1 MPSVTFDGQSFSVR
15 GRRIWLSAAECDYAL
30 FDPAEWPDRLE
41 ALKRLGVNAI
51 VSRCP
56 WGMHE
61 ERPGRLR
68 FDGHLDVRAF
78 AEACE
83 RLDLW
88 LVLRIGPAV
97 GGTFDGSG
105 IPAWLADERDMRVR
119 EANHTFL
126 ARAIHWYRGLADRV
140 VKLQATEIR
149 RGNGAR
155 DVGPIV
161 AVQIEDDWA
170 CWAPAKAAD
179 YLGELAR
186 YALEVGFEVPILTA
200 NRSWTHSERAID
212 AWSGWND
219 LAASLRQLGHI
230 EPAKPRIAIL
240 RDPRA
245 RCLLGEA
252 PTKGDADEALVRVVR
267 VLAAG
272 GQCVLGDAVPA
283 LHAGATS
290 GRSTVGE
297 GPLGPFAA
305 RATSGLLLDET
316 GRAVDAPCRRAM
328 AFASSFAHVLSQVDA
343 TSQPIAVDPESTE
356 TLSVLARTGP
366 AGTVVYVFAPP
377 TKGGPTLPL
386 LLADGRQLPVA
397 LTTRPSAPS
406 ASWFLFNAD
415 LAGAGTLDFASFTP
429 VWFIERR
436 QLVFVGPAGRAS
448 GTVSIDGVPVVM
460 RVPAKGSAKPAV
472 EILGGISIVLC
483 NEEQIDRAMATPEG
497 LVLHA
502 ARIRQDGRAE
512 PVAGAKSV
520 IRVDLDGGF
529 ATLQTVAAQPSRAV
543 AVEIRASRAT
553 TDLADGSSPRY
564 ATIDGPASLAACGAR
579 EGYGW
584 YRLAIRRS
592 AAGTARVHA
601 PFLRDRAQLWLDGKP
616 LGAVGDANG
625 GGGASWPLELK
636 LGKGEHRLVMLV
648 ESTGRPVAG
657 DHTVRRAG
665 LYGPLFE
672 IKPIAAKPKRV
683 EGDAADPFLL
693 RNFVY
698 GAGAGDGGAGIAL
711 AWSVKLAK
719 RVALLVELLVEPGR
733 DALPSVLFVGD
744 APVARIAAD
753 GAEHPGILLDPAS
766 MPALAAGR
774 AELRLVFDGE
784 PGDAAVAKVAA
795 SIRLFEATPLAAQ
808 YAFARWAPNGAARD
822 AAAAPAWIEGS
833 FQWND
838 EPRALRLDLAG
849 AGRGRAFVNGRPVG
863 RYATRDAKGKAL
875 PGPHELHVPASLVRR
890 GANEILLFDEFVAA
904 PKGVAL
910 RG

>member
-30 FDPAEWPDRLE
+30 LDPTEWPDRLE
-41 ALKRLGVNAI
+41 ALKRLGVNTI
-51 VSRCP
+51 VARCP
-56 WGMHE
+56 WAMHE

-68 FDGHLDVRAF
+68 FDGALDVRAF
-78 AEACE
+78 AEVCE

-88 LVLRIGPAV
+88 LILRIGPAV
-97 GGTFDGSG
+97 GGTYDGSG
-105 IPAWLADERDMRVR
+105 LPAWLADERDMRVR
-119 EANHTFL
+119 EANQAFL
-126 ARAIHWYRGLADRV
+126 AKTIHWYRGLADRV
-140 VKLQATEIR
+140 VKLQATETR
-149 RGNGAR
+149 RGNGTR
-155 DVGPIV
+155 DVGPVV

-186 YALEVGFEVPILTA
+186 YALEVGFAVPILTA

-212 AWSGWND
+212 VWSGWDD

-230 EPAKPRIAIL
+230 EPAKPRIAVL
-240 RDPRA
+240 RDPRG
-245 RCLLGEA
+245 RHVVGEA
-252 PTKGDADEALVRVVR
+252 PAAADPDGSLLR
-267 VLAAG
+267 LARILSAG

-290 GRSTVGE
+290 GRATVGE
-297 GPLGPFAA
+297 GAHGPFAA
-305 RATSGLLLDET
+305 CAASGLLLDQA
-316 GRAVDAPCRRAM
+316 GRAVAAPSRRAL
-328 AFASSFAHVLSQVDA
+328 AFASSFGHVLSQLDPA
-343 TSQPIAVDPESTE
+343 AQPIAVDPESSE
-356 TLSVLARTGP
+356 VLSVVPLAGP
-366 AGTVVYVFAPP
+366 AGRVVFVFSPP
-377 TKGGPTLPL
+377 TKGGPTLPF

-397 LTTRPSAPS
+397 LTTRPSSPS
-406 ASWFLFNAD
+406 ASWFLFDAD
-415 LAGAGTLDFASFTP
+415 LAGAGKLDFASFTP

-436 QLVFVGPAGRAS
+436 QIVFVGPAGRAS

-460 RVPAKGSAKPAV
+460 RVPAKGAAKPAV
-472 EILGGISIVLC
+472 EMLGGISIVLC

-497 LVLHA
+497 IVLHA
-502 ARIRQDGRAE
+502 ARLREDGRAE
-512 PVAGAKSV
+512 PVAGSKSV
-520 IRVDLDGGF
+520 VRVDLDGGIS
-529 ATLQTVAAQPSRAV
+529 TLPTAAAPPSRTVAIELRSTRP
-543 AVEIRASRAT
+543 T
-553 TDLADGSSPRY
+553 TDLVDGSSPRY

-584 YRLAIRRS
+584 YRLTIRRS
-592 AAGTARVHA
+592 AAGTARIHA

-616 LGAVGDANG
+616 LGVVGDANG
-625 GGGASWPLELK
+625 GGGAFGPLDLK

-657 DHTVRRAG
+657 DHTVRPSG
-665 LYGPLFE
+665 LYGPLFDV
-672 IKPIAAKPKRV
+672 KPIAVKPKRV
-683 EGDAADPFLL
+683 EGDAADPFRL
-693 RNFVY
+693 RNFIY
-698 GAGAGDGGAGIAL
+698 GAGEGDAGAGIAL
-711 AWSVKLAK
+711 AWSLKLAK
-719 RVALLVELLVEPGR
+719 RAALLVEPGR

-784 PGDAAVAKVAA
+784 PGDAAVARVAA
-795 SIRLFEATPLAAQ
+795 SVRLFEAVPLAAQ

-822 AAAAPAWIEGS
+822 GAAAPAWIEGS

-838 EPRALRLDLAG
+838 EPRALRLELAG

-875 PGPHELHVPASLVRR
+875 PGAHELHVPASLVRR
-890 GANEILLFDEFVAA
+890 GANEVLLFDELVAA